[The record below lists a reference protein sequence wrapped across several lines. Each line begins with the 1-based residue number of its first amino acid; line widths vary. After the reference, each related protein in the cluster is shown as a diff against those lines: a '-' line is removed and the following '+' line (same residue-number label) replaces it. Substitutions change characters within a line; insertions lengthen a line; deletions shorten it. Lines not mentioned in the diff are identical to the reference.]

1 MAKEDLAEH
10 RGDWV
15 EPLSTTYRGLE
26 VLEMPPPT
34 QGVTVLEA
42 LNIIEAL
49 GDPAPDGPDR
59 HHLVIEAMKL
69 ALADRNTHVTDPDHM
84 VDVPPEVLAMPEW
97 ALRRAQSIDRD
108 RARYPDPGR
117 AAVGGTAYM
126 CAADR
131 EGMVVSLIQS
141 NWRGFGSGVTVPGWG
156 INLQNRGAFF
166 SLDPGHVNVIAPR
179 KRTLHTLVPAMAFRG
194 GRPWL
199 AFGSMGGNGQA
210 QTHVQ
215 LLVRI
220 VDDGEDV
227 QRAITAPR
235 WVVSPADWSAVAESR
250 FDPST
255 VEDLRRRGHRMTVA
269 GPFESLMGHA
279 HAIQVGDQGYL
290 GATDPRAEGAVM
302 GF

>member
-1 MAKEDLAEH
+1 
-10 RGDWV
+10 
-15 EPLSTTYRGLE
+15 
-26 VLEMPPPT
+26 
-34 QGVTVLEA
+34 
-42 LNIIEAL
+42 
-49 GDPAPDGPDR
+49 
-59 HHLVIEAMKL
+59 
-69 ALADRNTHVTDPDHM
+69 
-84 VDVPPEVLAMPEW
+84 
-97 ALRRAQSIDRD
+97 
-108 RARYPDPGR
+108 
-117 AAVGGTAYM
+117 M

-131 EGMVVSLIQS
+131 EGMLVSLIQS

-156 INLQNRGAFF
+156 INLQNRGAF
-166 SLDPGHVNVIAPR
+166 SLDPRHINVIAPR
-179 KRTLHTLVPAMAFRG
+179 KRTLHTLVPAMGFRN

-199 AFGSMGGNGQA
+199 AFGSMGGDGQA

-220 VDDGEDV
+220 VDDGDDV
-227 QRAITAPR
+227 QRAITMPR
-235 WVVSPADWSAVAESR
+235 WVVSPADWSTVAESR

-279 HAIQVGDQGYL
+279 HAIQVGDHGYL